1 MSDASFVHLRAH
13 SEFSLYDGLVRVK
26 ELVKHAAQEQMPAVG
41 LTDQTNFYALVK
53 FFKAATAAGV
63 KPICGVDFWVVD
75 DADPELPPTQ
85 LTLLVKNGLGYRN
98 LTELVS
104 RAYAE
109 GQSLD
114 PERALIYK
122 SWIAEKSDGVIA
134 LSGGRRG
141 EIGQAIL
148 SGQADIKARLQFWMD
163 IFPDAF
169 YLELVR
175 TGRSDEETVIP

>member
-85 LTLLVKNGLGYRN
+85 
-98 LTELVS
+98 
-104 RAYAE
+104 
-109 GQSLD
+109 
-114 PERALIYK
+114 
-122 SWIAEKSDGVIA
+122 
-134 LSGGRRG
+134 
-141 EIGQAIL
+141 
-148 SGQADIKARLQFWMD
+148 
-163 IFPDAF
+163 
-169 YLELVR
+169 
-175 TGRSDEETVIP
+175 